1 MINSVVQ
8 LLNNQIQDIRFRFSE
23 SKFESQ
29 LKINNFPAV
38 FFDNYA
44 GGNVAGGSYNW
55 LQKKHENRSLHEPTT
70 IATLLYI

>member
-1 MINSVVQ
+1 MINSVVE

-23 SKFESQ
+23 SKFKSQ

-44 GGNVAGGSYNW
+44 GGNVGGGSYNW
-55 LQKKHENRSLHEPTT
+55 LQKKTRKSFST
-70 IATLLYI
+70 

>member
-1 MINSVVQ
+1 MINSVVE

-23 SKFESQ
+23 SKFNSQ

-44 GGNVAGGSYNW
+44 GGNIAGGSYN
-55 LQKKHENRSLHEPTT
+55 
-70 IATLLYI
+70 

>member
-1 MINSVVQ
+1 MINSVVE

-23 SKFESQ
+23 SKFKSQ

-44 GGNVAGGSYNW
+44 GGTYNW
-55 LQKKHENRSLHEPTT
+55 LQKKHENRNTMHFNNQKPE
-70 IATLLYI
+70 IEG